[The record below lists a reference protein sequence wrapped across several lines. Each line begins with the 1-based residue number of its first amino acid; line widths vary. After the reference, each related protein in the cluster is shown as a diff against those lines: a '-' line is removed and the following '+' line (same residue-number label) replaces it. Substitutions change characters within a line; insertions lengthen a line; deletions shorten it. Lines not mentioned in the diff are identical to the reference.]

1 MPLWCDNEV
10 TVMVSKDATPLKRLA
25 YIARRVR
32 LLQELVKLGIVR
44 LLNVPGKLNPADVL
58 TKYLPRDDYERYMSY
73 IYNCTRERLRAVEQS
88 RPRPIGTRSG
98 GGVTARTDDP

>member
-1 MPLWCDNEV
+1 
-10 TVMVSKDATPLKRLA
+10 MVSKDATPLKRLA